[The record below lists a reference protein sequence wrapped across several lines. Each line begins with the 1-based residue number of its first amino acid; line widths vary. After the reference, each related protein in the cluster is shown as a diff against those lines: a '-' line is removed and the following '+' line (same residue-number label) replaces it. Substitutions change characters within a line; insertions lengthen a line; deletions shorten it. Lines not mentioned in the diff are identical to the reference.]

1 METAERR
8 IVEPHRR
15 CPLCHEG
22 ALNGVGHAYSTQAP
36 VTYYKCD
43 RCGHTWSCVIRRT
56 ATVTHREINV
66 QHQESEVTERAST
79 ARHRRKEGK

>member
-8 IVEPHRR
+8 VVEPHRR

-22 ALNGVGHAYSTQAP
+22 ALNGVGHAYSTQSP

-56 ATVTHREINV
+56 ATVTHREV
-66 QHQESEVTERAST
+66 EMVERSEPPRPKKKGRNETET
-79 ARHRRKEGK
+79 